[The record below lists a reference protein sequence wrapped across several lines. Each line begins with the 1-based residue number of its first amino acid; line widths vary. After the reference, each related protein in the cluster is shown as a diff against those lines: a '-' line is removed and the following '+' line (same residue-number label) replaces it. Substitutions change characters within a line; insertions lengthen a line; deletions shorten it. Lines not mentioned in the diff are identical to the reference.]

1 MTGFRSDAIR
11 RGPLARASSGFPK
24 NANSANFISRPGQG
38 ERVRRAFCS
47 PVRQGGD
54 GSTGQ
59 NDFLTRTEKN
69 PKERGVIAGAQI
81 GNGSERAEGQKEAPL
96 RVLLNG
102 LKPALEG
109 VGRQDRGK
117 TARR

>member
-59 NDFLTRTEKN
+59 NDFLTRTGKN
-69 PKERGVIAGAQI
+69 PKERGVLAAPK
-81 GNGSERAEGQKEAPL
+81 SATDRKERRVNSKPHL
-96 RVLLNG
+96 RCYS
-102 LKPALEG
+102 
-109 VGRQDRGK
+109 
-117 TARR
+117 